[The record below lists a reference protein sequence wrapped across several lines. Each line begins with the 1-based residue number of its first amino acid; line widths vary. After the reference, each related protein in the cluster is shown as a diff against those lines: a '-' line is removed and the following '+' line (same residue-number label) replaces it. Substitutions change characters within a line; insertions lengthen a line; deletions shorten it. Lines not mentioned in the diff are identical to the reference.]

1 MVGPAAGRPAP
12 AAAAQGLEAVHASSC
27 VAYWGRTTRSPWGSA
42 HQARRSGHVGSPG
55 RLLPHCAGRTPPGH
69 SPAGHEQTGA
79 AVQSMQSKL
88 NEPGAGT
95 TMIIL
100 GGCRLLSVQA
110 RSMHVG
116 TTCSQ
121 VLHDS
126 KAAGPK
132 CKQPCSGAASYRPG
146 AGHIHSQGPVCCYTP
161 TCISQPAPCL
171 SYSPCKGGRG

>member
-12 AAAAQGLEAVHASSC
+12 AAAAQGPEAVHASSC

-100 GGCRLLSVQA
+100 GGCRLLQCPSMKHACGCNLQSSTARQQGCRAKVQA
-110 RSMHVG
+110 TLQWGS
-116 TTCSQ
+116 
-121 VLHDS
+121 VLS
-126 KAAGPK
+126 TRCWPYTF
-132 CKQPCSGAASYRPG
+132 SGACLLLYSHLHQSARTLL
-146 AGHIHSQGPVCCYTP
+146 VL
-161 TCISQPAPCL
+161 QPL
-171 SYSPCKGGRG
+171 